1 MFMKHLFRLF
11 VFLTSS
17 IVFAQLPKDYFSDP
31 LKVPLVLS
39 GTFGEL
45 RSNHF
50 HSGLDLK
57 TQGKEGLDIHSSA
70 AGYVSRIKISHYG
83 YGKVLYIKHSN
94 GYTTVYAHLQKFSPK
109 IEAYVK
115 AKQYA
120 KESYTIELYPNN
132 EELKVDKDEVVAI
145 SGNTGGSSGPHL
157 HYEIR
162 DPQSRPMNPML
173 FGMEIEDT
181 KKPIVNTVWLYPLNQ
196 EAHINGESAPY
207 KLKTTLLEDGTLKT
221 NPVFACGEIGVGVST
236 YDQQNGAKNKNGIYK
251 INSSVNGTENFE
263 LEMKRF
269 SFSETRYLN
278 RLIDYGYFKENKSR
292 ITKLFIEK
300 NNPLS
305 IYEKTKGDGVISVLD
320 KLTYNINV
328 NVEDAKENSKKILI
342 PIEGKTQFVSKVY
355 PDEKSVY
362 YTTPEKD
369 FTYDGNFASVFVP
382 KKALYKPIVLDIEEL
397 PNNFLKVHKN
407 TEPLHKHMTVSFSL
421 DGQPTPKQ
429 CYVGSFKNEAKPSY
443 E

>member
-292 ITKLFIEK
+292 ITKLFIDC
-300 NNPLS
+300 L
-305 IYEKTKGDGVISVLD
+305 L
-320 KLTYNINV
+320 
-328 NVEDAKENSKKILI
+328 
-342 PIEGKTQFVSKVY
+342 
-355 PDEKSVY
+355 
-362 YTTPEKD
+362 YT
-369 FTYDGNFASVFVP
+369 S
-382 KKALYKPIVLDIEEL
+382 
-397 PNNFLKVHKN
+397 
-407 TEPLHKHMTVSFSL
+407 
-421 DGQPTPKQ
+421 
-429 CYVGSFKNEAKPSY
+429 PSPRDRG
-443 E
+443 